1 MKELRLPVIKSNFPS
16 SKVLSMD
23 DYLRFVILNL
33 KYVVNDRNRK
43 HGEPINAGTPF
54 KI

>member
-1 MKELRLPVIKSNFPS
+1 MKELRLPVIKSIFPL

-33 KYVVNDRNRK
+33 KYVANDRNRK
-43 HGEPINAGTPF
+43 HRKSINVGTPF